1 MAEDTELRAKMRENG
16 VEYFVV
22 KNTLARFAAKN
33 AGLDELCDVLEGTTS
48 IAICEGDPVAAAK
61 VVAEF
66 SKKLAAQEKF
76 VIKSGFVDGKSHF
89 RGRGQGPWPTCPAER
104 SWWPPFWAPL
114 SPPSEG
120 LANRSGRQHLW
131 LGPRDAG
138 HCRPEGC
145 VNAPVGS
152 ALMLKHFIFTL
163 LFGYT
168 TMASEKITA
177 LIEEVK
183 ALTVLELSELV
194 HALEDEFGVS
204 AAAPVAVAAAAA
216 PAAEAAAE
224 RPSSTWFWPASA
236 MRRSKVIKAVREITG
251 LGLADAK
258 AVVEAAPKAIKEGV
272 SKDEAE
278 DLKKKLEEAGA
289 KVELK

>member
-1 MAEDTELRAKMRENG
+1 
-16 VEYFVV
+16 
-22 KNTLARFAAKN
+22 
-33 AGLDELCDVLEGTTS
+33 
-48 IAICEGDPVAAAK
+48 
-61 VVAEF
+61 
-66 SKKLAAQEKF
+66 
-76 VIKSGFVDGKSHF
+76 
-89 RGRGQGPWPTCPAER
+89 
-104 SWWPPFWAPL
+104 
-114 SPPSEG
+114 
-120 LANRSGRQHLW
+120 
-131 LGPRDAG
+131 
-138 HCRPEGC
+138 
-145 VNAPVGS
+145 
-152 ALMLKHFIFTL
+152 
-163 LFGYT
+163 
-168 TMASEKITA
+168 MASEKITA

-224 RPSSTWFWPASA
+224 KTEFDVVLTGFDAA
-236 MRRSKVIKAVREITG
+236 AKIKVIKAVREITG

-278 DLKKKLEEAGA
+278 ELKKKLEEVGA